1 MNNIQLVWKN
11 CKQQLGSTLLS
22 ILLTAFGVAILCVI
36 YITGDSFEKQLT
48 NNSKNIDL
56 VVGAKGSPLQLI
68 LSSLY
73 HVDNPTGNIK
83 LSEARALAEN
93 PFIEL
98 AVPISLG
105 DNYKGHRLIGTEPSY
120 FSLYELRL
128 DQGAV
133 WKKTFEAVI
142 GAEVAR
148 KHGLKVGDTFHT
160 SHGLAADGHLHDE
173 HPFHVVGI
181 LAIANS
187 VVDNLILCNLE
198 SVWDV
203 HGLAHDHADEDHQH
217 AAPDDHN
224 HDHHDHD
231 HDHDH
236 AAHPVAT
243 TTPVQTTT
251 AATAPTSESN
261 ISLEDSTKALTKTT
275 TTEVT
280 DSTKTVATQPV
291 EEYVSEKPRPD
302 VFVKNIGDDMMEDR
316 GEEITA
322 LLVKYS
328 SPAAIGVIP
337 RLVNQSTDMQAAS
350 PAIESSRLFGLLG
363 VGLDSLAILAY
374 IIMLIAG
381 LSVFISLY
389 NALKDRKYDLAIMRS
404 MGASKGKLF
413 GLVILEGGI
422 ITFLGS
428 IIGLTLGHLALY
440 FINQQT
446 SQSADFIQAFVVND
460 KEFLLIAVACIL
472 GILAA
477 LIPAIKAYKTSIST
491 ILSDK

>member
-120 FSLYELRL
+120 FSLYELRI

-133 WKKTFEAVI
+133 WKKAFEAVI
-142 GAEVAR
+142 GSEVAR
-148 KHGLKVGDTFHT
+148 KQGLKIGDSFHT
-160 SHGLAADGHLHDE
+160 SHGLAAEGHVHDE
-173 HPFHVVGI
+173 HPFRVVGI
-181 LAIANS
+181 LDISNS

-217 AAPDDHN
+217 DDHA
-224 HDHHDHD
+224 

-236 AAHPVAT
+236 AHPVA
-243 TTPVQTTT
+243 
-251 AATAPTSESN
+251 AATAPVQPATTAVVATPETNSATV
-261 ISLEDSTKALTKTT
+261 DSTTQAVAKATQ
-275 TTEVT
+275 TEAT
-280 DSTKTVATQPV
+280 DSANVVATQPV
-291 EEYVSEKPRPD
+291 EEYVSERPRPD
-302 VFVKNIGDDMMEDR
+302 VFVKNIGDDMVEDR
-316 GEEITA
+316 GEEVTA

-413 GLVILEGGI
+413 GLVILEGWI